1 MSPTGTAGQGEV
13 PDPTA
18 AFKILGNETRLAILS
33 ELLETM
39 DRPPSF
45 SELRKRLGMPDGS
58 QFNYHL
64 RKLEPAYVVQTD
76 GSERTDGSRGPV
88 DGRSAGGY
96 RLTIAGMRVTT
107 AIVARTLVDQP
118 TIPPFEVEGE
128 CVTCGGGLL
137 ARYEDEMVSVNC
149 ADCGQYH
156 LYSFLPPGGLV
167 DRTPEEVAAA
177 SDSYFRTCARSC
189 MDGVCPGC
197 AGRVR
202 RSFLGPGNTLPAA
215 VVGHSTAERLGPT
228 SGPGFVYECEQCP
241 LWYHLVMGKTLLFEP
256 VVVEFF
262 RDHGLDF
269 HEVPLWT
276 LPWCVPAVTGEYS
289 TVISESPL
297 RVAVRIP
304 LEDETLTVTVDEDL
318 EVVGAERTADG
329 GSKTGTVR
337 G

>member
-1 MSPTGTAGQGEV
+1 MSPTGPAGQGEL

-39 DRPPSF
+39 DRPLSF

-64 RKLEPAYVVQTD
+64 RKLEPTYVAQTD

-96 RLTIAGMRVTT
+96 RLTMAGMRVTS
-107 AIVARTLVDQP
+107 AIVARTLIGQP

-128 CVTCGGGLL
+128 CFVCGGGLL

-156 LYSFLPPGGLV
+156 LHLFFPPGGLV

-177 SDSYFRTCARSC
+177 SDSYFRTWARSFV
-189 MDGVCPGC
+189 DGVCLGC

-202 RSFLGPGNTLPAA
+202 RSFLGPGNTLPAD
-215 VVGHSTAERLGPT
+215 VVGHTIAERLGPT
-228 SGPGFVYECEQCP
+228 SGPGFVYECEQCF
-241 LWYHLVMGKTLLFEP
+241 LWYHLVVGKTLLFEP

-269 HEVPLWT
+269 YEVPLWT
-276 LPWCVPAVTGEYS
+276 LPWCVAGVAGEYS
-289 TVISESPL
+289 TVVSESPL
-297 RVAVRIP
+297 RLTVRIP

-318 EVVGAERTADG
+318 AVVDAERTVNG
-329 GSKTGTVR
+329 GSKTGTV
-337 G
+337 GG